1 MRQLVD
7 QAVGDRNFVRSAID
21 IVRGVPAY
29 NDLAEASAIY
39 EWVKRNIRYTK
50 DPGKKLRVA
59 GRTLFLGTTCNPPWP
74 NPRGAARRPF
84 DIEWDQARMERLRLP
99 WDGDRAIIGC
109 HPPPISAFE
118 PH

>member
-74 NPRGAARRPF
+74 N
-84 DIEWDQARMERLRLP
+84 L
-99 WDGDRAIIGC
+99 
-109 HPPPISAFE
+109 
-118 PH
+118 